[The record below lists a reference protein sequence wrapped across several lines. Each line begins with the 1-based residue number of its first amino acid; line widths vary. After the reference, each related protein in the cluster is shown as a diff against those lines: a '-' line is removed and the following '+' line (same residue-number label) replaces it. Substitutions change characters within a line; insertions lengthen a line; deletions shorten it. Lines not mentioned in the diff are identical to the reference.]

1 MAIDRIYK
9 FLVLTC
15 LCGFLVGCGSGQLE
29 PDPEQEAELA
39 TEDYEADMEAPGE
52 EPTDE

>member
-29 PDPEQEAELA
+29 PDPVEEAELESDEYA
-39 TEDYEADMEAPGE
+39 EDMEAPGD